1 MAKFASSVR
10 FKAKDGHQE
19 ELTVHLKGFDTK
31 NYPGAM
37 SHQIVD
43 IGDGR
48 FQTTIVWENEDALIS
63 ARSNLVKFLDDS
75 RHLLVELSPE
85 LGVTDPISGHIVE
98 N

>member
-10 FKAKDGHQE
+10 FKAKDGYQE
-19 ELTVHLKGFDTK
+19 ELKIQLKSFDTK
-31 NYPGAM
+31 DYPGAL